1 MWSDQIG
8 ANDSAHSPIER
19 YQVVNAEETVRK
31 ASELNNVEEEFRVD
45 TETADDDAIK
55 DDILQDTVRL

>member
-1 MWSDQIG
+1 M
-8 ANDSAHSPIER
+8 
-19 YQVVNAEETVRK
+19 VNAEETVTK
-31 ASELNNVEEEFRVD
+31 ASELNNGEEELRVD